1 MIHVLLTGTLYD
13 TPVGRIARN
22 GNPFA
27 TAKLLADVGDG
38 SAVWCSVIAFAEA
51 GERLATLR
59 AGDAVSV
66 AGKARLS
73 QWEDA
78 EGKPRAGLDV
88 TVTEVIS
95 LQQAARAGFRR
106 PRTVRPEAEPASETA
121 VPFDDDLDFLDAGPA
136 KADAEGAPV
145 GSEQGPFPAATTGTV
160 GGEATEKPQNGLQR
174 GGPTRAAV
182 LKTPAK
188 APRKARKRRKLLS
201 VPSSLS
207 TRLKRATGLFG
218 AVPSGF
224 SSGTPSPLF
233 AAG

>member
-38 SAVWCSVIAFAEA
+38 SAVWCSMIAFAEA

-95 LQQAARAGFRR
+95 LQSASRAGFRR
-106 PRTVRPEAEPASETA
+106 PRAVRPDRAEAEPASETA
-121 VPFDDDLDFLDAGPA
+121 VPFDDDLDFLNAGPA
-136 KADAEGAPV
+136 ATMGTEG
-145 GSEQGPFPAATTGTV
+145 GST
-160 GGEATEKPQNGLQR
+160 TEKPQDGLQR
-174 GGPTRAAV
+174 GGTSRAAV
-182 LKTPAK
+182 LKTLVKP
-188 APRKARKRRKLLS
+188 PRKARKRRKPIS
-201 VPSSLS
+201 
-207 TRLKRATGLFG
+207 A
-218 AVPSGF
+218 
-224 SSGTPSPLF
+224 PSPHPQD
-233 AAG
+233 

>member
-13 TPVGRIARN
+13 APVGRIARN

-38 SAVWCSVIAFAEA
+38 SAVWCSMIAFAEA

-66 AGKARLS
+66 AGRARLS

-95 LQQAARAGFRR
+95 LQQAARARFRR

-121 VPFDDDLDFLDAGPA
+121 APFDDDLDFLSAEPA
-136 KADAEGAPV
+136 KTDVEEAPV
-145 GSEQGPFPAATTGTV
+145 GSEQDLSPVATIGTDD
-160 GGEATEKPQNGLQR
+160 GDATENPQNGLKR
-174 GGPTRAAV
+174 GGTSREAV
-182 LKTPAK
+182 LKSPVK
-188 APRKARKRRKLLS
+188 APKKSRKRRKLLS
-201 VPSSLS
+201 AS
-207 TRLKRATGLFG
+207 
-218 AVPSGF
+218 
-224 SSGTPSPLF
+224 SPLQE
-233 AAG
+233 

>member
-1 MIHVLLTGTLYD
+1 MIHVLLIGTLYD
-13 TPVGRIARN
+13 TPMGRIARN

-51 GERLATLR
+51 GERLATLH

-78 EGKPRAGLDV
+78 EGRPRAGLDV

-95 LQQAARAGFRR
+95 LQSASKAGFRR
-106 PRTVRPEAEPASETA
+106 PRTVRPDQTEAEPASETA
-121 VPFDDDLDFLDAGPA
+121 VPFDDDLDFLN
-136 KADAEGAPV
+136 AEPT
-145 GSEQGPFPAATTGTV
+145 ATTGTE
-160 GGEATEKPQNGLQR
+160 GGNATEKPQNGLQR
-174 GGPTRAAV
+174 GGTSRTAV
-182 LKTPAK
+182 LKTSAK

-201 VPSSLS
+201 
-207 TRLKRATGLFG
+207 A
-218 AVPSGF
+218 
-224 SSGTPSPLF
+224 PSPSPQD
-233 AAG
+233 

>member
-13 TPVGRIARN
+13 TPVGRVARN

-38 SAVWCSVIAFAEA
+38 SAVWCSMIAFAEA
-51 GERLATLR
+51 GERLAMLH

-95 LQQAARAGFRR
+95 LQSASKAGFRK
-106 PRTVRPEAEPASETA
+106 PRTVRPDRAEAEPASETS
-121 VPFDDDLDFLDAGPA
+121 VPFDDDLDFLNAGPA
-136 KADAEGAPV
+136 EVGAEALPV
-145 GSEQGPFPAATTGTV
+145 SSEQGPFPAATTGTV
-160 GGEATEKPQNGLQR
+160 GGEATEKPKNGLQR
-174 GGPTRAAV
+174 GGATRAAV

-188 APRKARKRRKLLS
+188 APRKARKRRKLLQ
-201 VPSSLS
+201 
-207 TRLKRATGLFG
+207 A
-218 AVPSGF
+218 
-224 SSGTPSPLF
+224 PSPSPQD
-233 AAG
+233 

>member
-38 SAVWCSVIAFAEA
+38 SAVWCSMIAFAEA
-51 GERLATLR
+51 GEHLVTLR

-78 EGKPRAGLDV
+78 EGRPRAGLDV

-95 LQQAARAGFRR
+95 LQSASKAGSRR
-106 PRTVRPEAEPASETA
+106 PRTVRTEAEPASETA
-121 VPFDDDLDFLDAGPA
+121 APFDDDLDFLDAGPA

-145 GSEQGPFPAATTGTV
+145 GSEQGPSPVATTGTE
-160 GGEATEKPQNGLQR
+160 GGNATEKPQNGLQR
-174 GGPTRAAV
+174 GDTNRAAV
-182 LKTPAK
+182 LKTLVK
-188 APRKARKRRKLLS
+188 ATRKAKKRRKSLS
-201 VPSSLS
+201 VPSPSLQD
-207 TRLKRATGLFG
+207 
-218 AVPSGF
+218 
-224 SSGTPSPLF
+224 
-233 AAG
+233 